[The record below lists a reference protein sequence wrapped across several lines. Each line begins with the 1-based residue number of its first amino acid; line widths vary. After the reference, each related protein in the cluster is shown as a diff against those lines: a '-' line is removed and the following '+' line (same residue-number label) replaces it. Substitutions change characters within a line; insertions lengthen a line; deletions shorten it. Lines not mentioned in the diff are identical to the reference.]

1 MALDLKAFF
10 ANAPKKQLYLLG
22 GVAGAAVVALYAY
35 FLIMPLL
42 EEKGRS
48 EDRLRKVQSDLEQKQ
63 LIAANR
69 PKLEAEIK
77 GLEKELDEAL
87 VRLPEEKDIPRLLT
101 QINTLGQQN
110 GLEFL
115 LFRPGA
121 PVKKGFYAEVPIDI
135 RVEGQFHSLGGFL
148 DRVSKLERIVT
159 VSDIKISP
167 LSGAGAEDRS
177 KYLGGFEGHDLH
189 VPGEG
194 RVYRCTQEV
203 DKTFSAPSC
212 WRPWS
217 V

>member
-22 GVAGAAVVALYAY
+22 GVAGAAIVALYVY
-35 FLIMPLL
+35 FLMMPLW
-42 EEKGRS
+42 EEKGRF
-48 EDRLRKVQSDLEQKQ
+48 EDKLRKVQSDLQQKQ

-77 GLEKELDEAL
+77 ALGLQLDEAL

-135 RVEGQFHSLGGFL
+135 RVEGQFHSMGGFL

-159 VSDIKISP
+159 VSDIKITP
-167 LSGAGAEDRS
+167 LSAQTQRSDRS
-177 KYLGGFEGHDLH
+177 IAADLKATTYTFLEKGGSTDAA
-189 VPGEG
+189 
-194 RVYRCTQEV
+194 
-203 DKTFSAPSC
+203 KK
-212 WRPWS
+212 
-217 V
+217 

>member
-22 GVAGAAVVALYAY
+22 GVAGAAIVALYAY
-35 FLIMPLL
+35 FLMMPLWQ
-42 EEKGRS
+42 EKGRF
-48 EDRLRKVQSDLEQKQ
+48 EDMLRQVQSDLQQKQ

-77 GLEKELDEAL
+77 ALEKQLDEAL

-135 RVEGQFHSLGGFL
+135 RVEGQFHSMGGFL

-159 VSDIKISP
+159 VSDIKITP
-167 LSGAGAEDRS
+167 LSGQRTDRS
-177 KYLGGFEGHDLH
+177 IAADLKATTYTFLEKGGSTD
-189 VPGEG
+189 
-194 RVYRCTQEV
+194 
-203 DKTFSAPSC
+203 APKK
-212 WRPWS
+212 
-217 V
+217 

>member
-1 MALDLKAFF
+1 MALDVKSYF
-10 ANAPKKQLYLLG
+10 ANVPKKQLYLLCG
-22 GVAGAAVVALYAY
+22 IAGAAIVFLYVY
-35 FLIMPLL
+35 FLMMPLW
-42 EEKGRS
+42 EQKGKY
-48 EDRLRKVQSDLEQKQ
+48 EDNLRKLQSDLQQKQ

-77 GLEKELDEAL
+77 TLEKQLDEAL

-135 RVEGQFHSLGGFL
+135 RVEGQYHTLGGFL

-159 VSDIKISP
+159 VSDIRIAPVSAQ
-167 LSGAGAEDRS
+167 AGRTDRS
-177 KYLGGFEGHDLH
+177 IAADLKATTYTFLEKGGS
-189 VPGEG
+189 
-194 RVYRCTQEV
+194 T
-203 DKTFSAPSC
+203 SAPAK
-212 WRPWS
+212 
-217 V
+217 

>member
-1 MALDLKAFF
+1 MALDLKTFF

-22 GVAGAAVVALYAY
+22 GVAGAAIVALYAY
-35 FLIMPLL
+35 FLMMPLW
-42 EEKGRS
+42 EEKGKF
-48 EDRLRKVQSDLEQKQ
+48 EDKLLKVQSDLQQKQ

-77 GLEKELDEAL
+77 ALEKELEEAL

-101 QINTLGQQN
+101 QVNSLGQQN

-135 RVEGQFHSLGGFL
+135 RVEGQFHALGGFL

-159 VSDIKISP
+159 ISDIRITP
-167 LSGAGAEDRS
+167 QSGQAQRTDRS
-177 KYLGGFEGHDLH
+177 IAADLKATTYTFLEKGGSTD
-189 VPGEG
+189 
-194 RVYRCTQEV
+194 
-203 DKTFSAPSC
+203 APKK
-212 WRPWS
+212 
-217 V
+217 

>member
-22 GVAGAAVVALYAY
+22 GVAGVAIVALYAY
-35 FLIMPLL
+35 FLMMPLW
-42 EEKGRS
+42 EEKGRF
-48 EDRLRKVQSDLEQKQ
+48 EDKLLKVQSDLQQKQ

-69 PKLEAEIK
+69 PKLDAEIK
-77 GLEKELDEAL
+77 ALEKQLDEAL

-121 PVKKGFYAEVPIDI
+121 PAKKGFYAEVPIDI

-167 LSGAGAEDRS
+167 LSGQTQRTDRS
-177 KYLGGFEGHDLH
+177 IAADLKATTYTFLEKGGSTD
-189 VPGEG
+189 
-194 RVYRCTQEV
+194 
-203 DKTFSAPSC
+203 APKK
-212 WRPWS
+212 
-217 V
+217 

>member
-22 GVAGAAVVALYAY
+22 GIAGAAVVVLYAY

-167 LSGAGAEDRS
+167 LTGQVQRTDRTIS
-177 KYLGGFEGHDLH
+177 ADLKATTYTFLEKGGSTD
-189 VPGEG
+189 VP
-194 RVYRCTQEV
+194 
-203 DKTFSAPSC
+203 KK
-212 WRPWS
+212 
-217 V
+217 

>member
-22 GVAGAAVVALYAY
+22 GVAGAAIVALYTY
-35 FLIMPLL
+35 FLMMPLW
-42 EEKGRS
+42 EEKGKF
-48 EDRLRKVQSDLEQKQ
+48 EDKLRKVQSDLEQKQ

-69 PKLEAEIK
+69 PKLDAEIK
-77 GLEKELDEAL
+77 ALEKQLNEAL

-135 RVEGQFHSLGGFL
+135 RVEGQFHSMGGFL

-159 VSDIKISP
+159 VSDIRITP
-167 LSGAGAEDRS
+167 LSTVAQRTDRS
-177 KYLGGFEGHDLH
+177 IAADLKATTYTFLEKGGSTD
-189 VPGEG
+189 
-194 RVYRCTQEV
+194 
-203 DKTFSAPSC
+203 APKK
-212 WRPWS
+212 
-217 V
+217 

>member
-22 GVAGAAVVALYAY
+22 GVAGVAIVALYAY
-35 FLIMPLL
+35 FLIMPLW

-48 EDRLRKVQSDLEQKQ
+48 EDKLRKVQSDLQQKQ

-69 PKLEAEIK
+69 PKLDAEIK
-77 GLEKELDEAL
+77 ALEKQLDEAL

-115 LFRPGA
+115 LFRPGTPA
-121 PVKKGFYAEVPIDI
+121 KKGFYAEVPIDI

-167 LSGAGAEDRS
+167 LSGQTQRTDRS
-177 KYLGGFEGHDLH
+177 IAADLKATTYTFLEKGGSTD
-189 VPGEG
+189 
-194 RVYRCTQEV
+194 
-203 DKTFSAPSC
+203 APKK
-212 WRPWS
+212 
-217 V
+217 

>member
-1 MALDLKAFF
+1 MALDLKTFF

-22 GVAGAAVVALYAY
+22 GVAGAAIVALYAY
-35 FLIMPLL
+35 FLMMPLW
-42 EEKGRS
+42 EEKGKF
-48 EDRLRKVQSDLEQKQ
+48 EDKLLKVQSDLQQKQ

-77 GLEKELDEAL
+77 ALEKQLDEAL

-101 QINTLGQQN
+101 QINSLGQQN

-135 RVEGQFHSLGGFL
+135 RVEGQFHSVGGFL

-159 VSDIKISP
+159 VSDIRITP
-167 LSGAGAEDRS
+167 LSGQRTDRS
-177 KYLGGFEGHDLH
+177 IAADLKATTYTFLEKGGSTD
-189 VPGEG
+189 
-194 RVYRCTQEV
+194 
-203 DKTFSAPSC
+203 APKK
-212 WRPWS
+212 
-217 V
+217 

>member
-22 GVAGAAVVALYAY
+22 GVAGVAIVALYAY
-35 FLIMPLL
+35 FLMMPLW
-42 EEKGRS
+42 EEKGRF
-48 EDRLRKVQSDLEQKQ
+48 EDKLRKVQSDLQQKQ

-69 PKLEAEIK
+69 PKLDAEIK
-77 GLEKELDEAL
+77 ALEKQLDEAL

-121 PVKKGFYAEVPIDI
+121 PAKKGFYAEVPIDI

-167 LSGAGAEDRS
+167 LSGQTQRTDRS
-177 KYLGGFEGHDLH
+177 IAADLKATTYTFLEKGGSTD
-189 VPGEG
+189 
-194 RVYRCTQEV
+194 
-203 DKTFSAPSC
+203 APKK
-212 WRPWS
+212 
-217 V
+217 

>member
-22 GVAGAAVVALYAY
+22 GVAVAAVVALYAY
-35 FLIMPLL
+35 FLMMPLW

-48 EDRLRKVQSDLEQKQ
+48 EDRLLKVQSDLQQKQ

-77 GLEKELDEAL
+77 ALEKELDEAL

-121 PVKKGFYAEVPIDI
+121 PAKKGFYAEVPIDI

-167 LSGAGAEDRS
+167 LSGQTQRTDRS
-177 KYLGGFEGHDLH
+177 IAADLKATTYTFLEKGGSTD
-189 VPGEG
+189 
-194 RVYRCTQEV
+194 
-203 DKTFSAPSC
+203 APKK
-212 WRPWS
+212 
-217 V
+217 